1 MILNKRLI
9 PAVSYILKRFTSVG
23 AIAHLAYAGFVA
35 IAISLS
41 ADAASVQPAPT
52 TVPNGNRYSA
62 GLWWAKQR
70 SEVDAMRGACDLIFI
85 GDSITYAWDWH
96 LWRQYYKPRR
106 TLNFGI
112 PGDTVQNV
120 LYRLDYEGLK
130 TLQPKVAVILLGTNN
145 GGPASETAQ
154 GILAVIEKTQGLFP
168 EVKIILMDILPTAR
182 RTEHIT
188 ATNKIIRGFA
198 DNKSVFRLNLAERM
212 RPEGD
217 SWKGLKADKLHLS
230 PEGYAIWAETMEPLL
245 KKLLNE

>member
-1 MILNKRLI
+1 MIINKRLI
-9 PAVSYILKRFTSVG
+9 PAGSYMRKRFASLG
-23 AIAHLAYAGFVA
+23 AIALLAYAGFAA
-35 IAISLS
+35 IAIAQS

-52 TVPNGNRYSA
+52 TVPNNNRYKA
-62 GLWWAKQR
+62 GLWLAEQRAK
-70 SEVDAMRGACDLIFI
+70 VDAMKDGCDLIFI
-85 GDSITYAWDWH
+85 GDSITFAWDWH

-106 TLNFGI
+106 ALNFGI

-130 TLQPKVAVILLGTNN
+130 ALQPKVAVILVGTNN

-154 GILAVIEKTQGLFP
+154 GILAVIEKTQELFP

-188 ATNKIIRGFA
+188 ATNEIIRGFA

-230 PEGYAIWAETMEPLL
+230 PEGYAIWAESMEPLL